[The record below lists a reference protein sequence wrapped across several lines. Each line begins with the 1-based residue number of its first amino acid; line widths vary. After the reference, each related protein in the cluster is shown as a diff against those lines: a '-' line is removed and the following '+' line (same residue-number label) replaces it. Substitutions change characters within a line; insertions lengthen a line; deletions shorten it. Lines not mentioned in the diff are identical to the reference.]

1 MSLIKL
7 ASLIRPIAPLAW
19 LTLSILIFLSF
30 SRAGLVMWQWD
41 RVMNSGD
48 LVHLLVSGFRMDI
61 VLVSQIMLLPILA
74 LILFPTRLLRSLLFT
89 RLILLWCTIWSSV
102 IVFMEL
108 VTPAYMAFFETRP
121 GRIFFEYL
129 DHPQEVSSLVYGAYL
144 PTAIISL
151 GIPAITALL
160 ILKKLRFDSDR
171 FDFSLPY
178 RVAVLIP
185 VFLMLSL
192 GARSTL
198 GHRPVN
204 PSTFAESKDQLV
216 NELFLN
222 STYSLMYSI
231 YSLRH
236 EDSGDSGLPEIA
248 PSEVIRAFQK
258 ISSVPIDNYLNQQST
273 HHQFGDNSTP
283 GVPKNIVI
291 IVEESLGA
299 RFVGSLG
306 GPPLTPNLDEWSHK
320 GLWLTNLYAT
330 GIRSARGLE
339 AIVSGFPPS
348 SSRSVLKLGKSQGN
362 FYTMA
367 HTLSDLGYQN
377 YFVYG
382 GEGHFDNMKGFFLS
396 NGFDT
401 TIDINDYEEFEFKGT
416 WGVSDEDLFNRA
428 HSIMLEEQG
437 PLFTLIFTSSFH
449 SPYEFPDGKIEL
461 VDKEKNT
468 KHNSVKYADYALGQ
482 YLDKASQSKYWKD
495 SIFLIVADHDERPR
509 GRSLVP
515 IESYHIPGLIIAD
528 GLTPRHF
535 DKVTSQIDLLPTLLS
550 LANVSGTAP
559 FVGQNL
565 LSIPPDQPGRAV
577 MQFGKNHAYM
587 EGDKV
592 IIHQPDRAA
601 EQYRYAKK
609 TLTPTTLQQDLA
621 RKALIWASLPG
632 VLYREELYTPE
643 SSAHQIP

>member
-1 MSLIKL
+1 MLKL
-7 ASLIRPIAPLAW
+7 DSLIRPIAPLAW
-19 LTLSILIFLSF
+19 LAISVLVFLSL
-30 SRAGLVMWQWD
+30 SRAGLMTWQWD

-48 LVHLLVSGFRMDI
+48 LVHLFVSGVRMDI
-61 VLVSQIMLLPILA
+61 VLVSQIMILPIFTLILLPKN
-74 LILFPTRLLRSLLFT
+74 LLCSLLFR
-89 RLILLWCTIWSSV
+89 RLVLLWCTAWSYI

-108 VTPAYMAFFETRP
+108 VTPAYMGFFETRP

-144 PTAIISL
+144 PTAIIGL
-151 GIPAITALL
+151 GLPAIIALL
-160 ILKKLRFDSDR
+160 ILKKLRFDRYR
-171 FDFSLPY
+171 FNFPPFY
-178 RVAVLIP
+178 RFFVLVP
-185 VFLMLSL
+185 MLLMLSL

-222 STYSLMYSI
+222 STYSLLYSI

-236 EDSGDSGLPEIA
+236 EDSGDSGLPEIESA
-248 PSEVIRAFQK
+248 EVIRSFQH
-258 ISSVPIDNYLNQQST
+258 ISAVPVDNYLNQQTT
-273 HHQFGDNSTP
+273 HHRFGNNSKP
-283 GVPKNIVI
+283 SAPKNIVI

-306 GPPLTPNLDEWSHK
+306 GLPLTPNLDEWSSK

-367 HTLSDLGYQN
+367 HTLSGLGYRN
-377 YFVYG
+377 HFIYG

-401 TIDINDYEEFEFKGT
+401 TVDINDYENFEFKGT

-428 HSIMLEEQG
+428 HSIMLEEQD
-437 PLFTLIFTSSFH
+437 PFFTLIFTSSFH
-449 SPYEFPDGKIEL
+449 SPYEFPDGKIKL
-461 VDKEKNT
+461 VDEKKNT
-468 KHNSVKYADYALGQ
+468 KHNGVKYADYALGQ
-482 YLDKASQSKYWKD
+482 YLKKASQSKYWKD

-535 DKVTSQIDLLPTLLS
+535 DKVTSHIDLLPTLLS
-550 LANVSGTAP
+550 LANISGTAP
-559 FVGQNL
+559 FVGQDF

-587 EGDKV
+587 EGDNV
-592 IIHQPDRAA
+592 IIHQPGRAA
-601 EQYRYAKK
+601 EQYQYANK
-609 TLTPTTLQQDLA
+609 TLTPTTLQQALA

-632 VLYREELYTPE
+632 VLYREGLYTPDNRIRQ
-643 SSAHQIP
+643 AP

>member
-1 MSLIKL
+1 MLKL
-7 ASLIRPIAPLAW
+7 DSLIRPIAPLAW
-19 LTLSILIFLSF
+19 LAISVLVFLSL
-30 SRAGLVMWQWD
+30 SRAGLMTWQWD
-41 RVMNSGD
+41 RVMNSGG
-48 LVHLLVSGFRMDI
+48 LVHLFVSGVRMDI
-61 VLVSQIMLLPILA
+61 VLVSQIMILPIFTLILLPKN
-74 LILFPTRLLRSLLFT
+74 LLCSLLFR
-89 RLILLWCTIWSSV
+89 RLVLLWCAVWSYI

-108 VTPAYMAFFETRP
+108 VTPAYMGFFETRP

-144 PTAIISL
+144 PTAIIGL
-151 GIPAITALL
+151 GLPVIIALL
-160 ILKKLRFDSDR
+160 ILKKLRFDRYR
-171 FDFSLPY
+171 FNFPPFY
-178 RVAVLIP
+178 RFFVLVP
-185 VFLMLSL
+185 MLLMLSL

-222 STYSLMYSI
+222 STYSLLYSI

-236 EDSGDSGLPEIA
+236 EDSGDSGLPEIESA
-248 PSEVIRAFQK
+248 EVIRSFQH
-258 ISSVPIDNYLNQQST
+258 ISAVPVDNYLNQQTT
-273 HHQFGDNSTP
+273 HHRFGNNSKP
-283 GVPKNIVI
+283 SAPKNIVI

-306 GPPLTPNLDEWSHK
+306 GLPLTPNLDEWSSK

-367 HTLSDLGYQN
+367 HTLSGLGYRN
-377 YFVYG
+377 HFIYG

-401 TIDINDYEEFEFKGT
+401 TVDINDYENFEFKGT

-428 HSIMLEEQG
+428 HSIMLEEQD
-437 PLFTLIFTSSFH
+437 PFFTLIFTSSFH
-449 SPYEFPDGKIEL
+449 SPYEFPDGKIKL
-461 VDKEKNT
+461 VDEKKNT
-468 KHNSVKYADYALGQ
+468 KHNGVKYADYALGQ
-482 YLDKASQSKYWKD
+482 YLKKASQSKYWKD

-535 DKVTSQIDLLPTLLS
+535 DKVTSHIDLLPTLLS
-550 LANVSGTAP
+550 LANISGTAP
-559 FVGQNL
+559 FVGQDF

-587 EGDKV
+587 EGDNV
-592 IIHQPDRAA
+592 IIHQPGRAA
-601 EQYRYAKK
+601 EQYQYANK
-609 TLTPTTLQQDLA
+609 TLTPTTLQHALA

-632 VLYREELYTPE
+632 VLYREGLYTPDNRIRQ
-643 SSAHQIP
+643 AP

>member
-1 MSLIKL
+1 MLKL
-7 ASLIRPIAPLAW
+7 DSLIRPIAPLAW
-19 LTLSILIFLSF
+19 LAISVLVFLSL
-30 SRAGLVMWQWD
+30 SRAGLMTWQWD
-41 RVMNSGD
+41 RVMNSGG
-48 LVHLLVSGFRMDI
+48 LVHLFVSGVRMDI
-61 VLVSQIMLLPILA
+61 VLVSQIMILPIFTLILLPKN
-74 LILFPTRLLRSLLFT
+74 LLCSLLFR
-89 RLILLWCTIWSSV
+89 RLVLLWCAVWSYI

-108 VTPAYMAFFETRP
+108 VTPAYMGFFETRP

-144 PTAIISL
+144 PTAIIGL
-151 GIPAITALL
+151 GLPAIIALL
-160 ILKKLRFDSDR
+160 ILKKLRFDRYR
-171 FDFSLPY
+171 FNFPPFY
-178 RVAVLIP
+178 RFFVLVP
-185 VFLMLSL
+185 MLLMLSL

-222 STYSLMYSI
+222 STYSLLYSI

-236 EDSGDSGLPEIA
+236 EDSGDSGLPEIESA
-248 PSEVIRAFQK
+248 EVIRSFQH
-258 ISSVPIDNYLNQQST
+258 ISAVPVDNYLNQQTT
-273 HHQFGDNSTP
+273 HHRFGNNSKP
-283 GVPKNIVI
+283 SAPKNIVI

-306 GPPLTPNLDEWSHK
+306 GLPLTPNLDEWSSK

-367 HTLSDLGYQN
+367 HTLSGLGYRN
-377 YFVYG
+377 HFIYG

-401 TIDINDYEEFEFKGT
+401 TVDINDYENFEFKGT

-428 HSIMLEEQG
+428 HSIMLEEQD
-437 PLFTLIFTSSFH
+437 PFFTLIFTSSFH
-449 SPYEFPDGKIEL
+449 SPYEFPDGKIKL
-461 VDKEKNT
+461 VDEKKNT
-468 KHNSVKYADYALGQ
+468 KHNGVKYADYALGQ
-482 YLDKASQSKYWKD
+482 YLKKASQSKYWKD

-535 DKVTSQIDLLPTLLS
+535 DKVTSHIDLLPTLLS
-550 LANVSGTAP
+550 LANISGTAP
-559 FVGQNL
+559 FVGQDF

-587 EGDKV
+587 EGDNV
-592 IIHQPDRAA
+592 IIHQPGRAA
-601 EQYRYAKK
+601 EQYQYANK
-609 TLTPTTLQQDLA
+609 TLTPTTLQPALA

-632 VLYREELYTPE
+632 VLYREGLYTPDNRIRQ
-643 SSAHQIP
+643 AP

>member
-1 MSLIKL
+1 MLKL
-7 ASLIRPIAPLAW
+7 DSLIRPIAPLAW
-19 LTLSILIFLSF
+19 LAISILVFLSL
-30 SRAGLVMWQWD
+30 SRAGLMTWQWD
-41 RVMNSGD
+41 RVMNSGG
-48 LVHLLVSGFRMDI
+48 LVHLFVSGVRMDI
-61 VLVSQIMLLPILA
+61 VLVSQIMILPIFTLILLPKN
-74 LILFPTRLLRSLLFT
+74 LLCSLLFR
-89 RLILLWCTIWSSV
+89 RLVLLWCAVWSYI

-108 VTPAYMAFFETRP
+108 VTPAYMGFFETRP

-144 PTAIISL
+144 PTAIIGL
-151 GIPAITALL
+151 GLPAIIALL
-160 ILKKLRFDSDR
+160 ILKKLRFDRYR
-171 FDFSLPY
+171 FNFPPFY
-178 RVAVLIP
+178 RFFVLVP
-185 VFLMLSL
+185 MLLMLSL

-222 STYSLMYSI
+222 STYSLLYSI

-236 EDSGDSGLPEIA
+236 EDSGDSGLPEIESA
-248 PSEVIRAFQK
+248 EVIRSFQH
-258 ISSVPIDNYLNQQST
+258 ISAVPVDNYLNQQTT
-273 HHQFGDNSTP
+273 HHRFGNNSKP
-283 GVPKNIVI
+283 SAPKNIVI

-306 GPPLTPNLDEWSHK
+306 GLPLTPNLDEWSSK

-367 HTLSDLGYQN
+367 HTLSGLGYRN
-377 YFVYG
+377 HFIYG

-401 TIDINDYEEFEFKGT
+401 TVDINDYENFEFKGT

-428 HSIMLEEQG
+428 HSIMLEEQD
-437 PLFTLIFTSSFH
+437 PFFTLIFTSSFH
-449 SPYEFPDGKIEL
+449 SPYEFPDGKIKL
-461 VDKEKNT
+461 VDEKKNT
-468 KHNSVKYADYALGQ
+468 KHNGVKYADYALGQ
-482 YLDKASQSKYWKD
+482 YLKKASQSKYWKD

-535 DKVTSQIDLLPTLLS
+535 DKVTSHIDLLPTLLS
-550 LANVSGTAP
+550 LANISGTAP
-559 FVGQNL
+559 FVGQDF

-587 EGDKV
+587 EGDNV
-592 IIHQPDRAA
+592 IIHQPGRAA
-601 EQYRYAKK
+601 EQYQYANK
-609 TLTPTTLQQDLA
+609 TLTPTTLQQALA

-632 VLYREELYTPE
+632 VLYREGLYTPDNRIRQ
-643 SSAHQIP
+643 AP

>member
-1 MSLIKL
+1 
-7 ASLIRPIAPLAW
+7 
-19 LTLSILIFLSF
+19 
-30 SRAGLVMWQWD
+30 MWQWD

-48 LVHLLVSGFRMDI
+48 LVHLFVSGFRMDI
-61 VLVSQIMLLPILA
+61 VLVSQIMLLPIFA
-74 LILFPTRLLRSLLFT
+74 LIILPNSLLCSLLFS
-89 RLILLWCTIWSSV
+89 RLVLLWCTAWSYI

-108 VTPAYMAFFETRP
+108 VTPAYMGFFETRP

-144 PTAIISL
+144 PTAIIGL
-151 GIPAITALL
+151 GLPAIIALL
-160 ILKKLRFDSDR
+160 ILKKLRFDRYR
-171 FDFSLPY
+171 FNFPPFY
-178 RVAVLIP
+178 RFFVLVP
-185 VFLMLSL
+185 MLLMLSL

-222 STYSLMYSI
+222 STYSLLYSI

-236 EDSGDSGLPEIA
+236 EDSGDSGLPEIESA
-248 PSEVIRAFQK
+248 EVIRSFQH
-258 ISSVPIDNYLNQQST
+258 ISAVPVDNYLNQQTT
-273 HHQFGDNSTP
+273 HHRFGNNSKP
-283 GVPKNIVI
+283 SAPKNIVI

-306 GPPLTPNLDEWSHK
+306 GLPLTPNLDEWSSK

-367 HTLSDLGYQN
+367 HTLSDLGYRSH
-377 YFVYG
+377 FIYG

-401 TIDINDYEEFEFKGT
+401 TVDINDYENFEFKGT

-428 HSIMLEEQG
+428 HSIMLEEQD
-437 PLFTLIFTSSFH
+437 PFFTLIFTSSFH
-449 SPYEFPDGKIEL
+449 SPYEFPDGKIKL
-461 VDKEKNT
+461 VDEKKNT
-468 KHNSVKYADYALGQ
+468 KHNGVKYADYALGQ
-482 YLDKASQSKYWKD
+482 YLKKASQSKYWKD

-535 DKVTSQIDLLPTLLS
+535 DKVTSHIDLLPTLLS
-550 LANVSGTAP
+550 LANISGTAP
-559 FVGQNL
+559 FVGQDF

-587 EGDKV
+587 EGDNV
-592 IIHQPDRAA
+592 IIHQPGRAA
-601 EQYRYAKK
+601 EQYQYANK
-609 TLTPTTLQQDLA
+609 TLTPTTLQQALA

-632 VLYREELYTPE
+632 VLYREGLYTPDNRIRQ
-643 SSAHQIP
+643 AP